1 MAINFKQLFNFPW
14 RSPVN
19 RKTTSESIAQRKT
32 QEILRNEVEQIQFEL
47 EEEKDFNR
55 VETYKQQQL
64 NIETQD
70 SALTQQIQ
78 QGEITAAGIENEKR
92 AKQNQI
98 INSGLASAAQAVTQ
112 IARYNVAT
120 IGLRN
125 GNYIQQE
132 RLQRRV
138 SFGSQAIGIGI
149 SFAVNPILGATA
161 TAAFA
166 TNAIL
171 REFQTNLER
180 QRLSDDNRM
189 RMQLL
194 GGISQR
200 GNR

>member
-1 MAINFKQLFNFPW
+1 LAINFKQLFNFPW